1 MAAEEVKFVFTM
13 DDQFSDKAKQAEQKV
28 GVLESK
34 LNSVAGAVVG
44 AFSVGAI
51 VNFGKAV
58 VDSFGKMEVFKT
70 SLTTMLR
77 GNANEAEALNN
88 QLIQIAK
95 TTPFELTEVQD
106 ATRQLIAFG
115 SQAGD
120 VGNELI
126 TLGNVASGVG
136 APIKDIAYLY
146 GTVRTQGR
154 AMTVDIN
161 QFANRGIPI
170 WSELE
175 KITGKTG
182 IALRKFVEDG
192 KVGFP
197 QIQQVMANLTKEGGQ
212 FFGLM
217 EAQSKT
223 VAGQISNLGDS
234 WEQLKVS
241 IGESQSGII
250 KSTINFASQVIGSL
264 AEIYSEENKLE
275 KRLTQGGAKKF
286 GFFEKKG
293 YFGLTNGQEDYLANL
308 NMSRGWDDA
317 IARAAKEDKRT
328 GNAENL
334 NRLLGQTAQGIS
346 SLIDRRG
353 TMESEDYT
361 RVLAILKGVQD
372 DIKGNIDL
380 LKSAKEN
387 EIASPSKPSNEADKK
402 QADKLKTP
410 HYTQITINIDQMT
423 GVETIELDKT
433 ESIGQNI
440 GEQILKEMVKAV
452 TDSQIVAGAVK

>member
-1 MAAEEVKFVFTM
+1 
-13 DDQFSDKAKQAEQKV
+13 
-28 GVLESK
+28 
-34 LNSVAGAVVG
+34 
-44 AFSVGAI
+44 
-51 VNFGKAV
+51 
-58 VDSFGKMEVFKT
+58 
-70 SLTTMLR
+70 
-77 GNANEAEALNN
+77 
-88 QLIQIAK
+88 
-95 TTPFELTEVQD
+95 
-106 ATRQLIAFG
+106 
-115 SQAGD
+115 
-120 VGNELI
+120 
-126 TLGNVASGVG
+126 
-136 APIKDIAYLY
+136 
-146 GTVRTQGR
+146 
-154 AMTVDIN
+154 
-161 QFANRGIPI
+161 
-170 WSELE
+170 
-175 KITGKTG
+175 
-182 IALRKFVEDG
+182 
-192 KVGFP
+192 
-197 QIQQVMANLTKEGGQ
+197 MANLTKEGGQ

-250 KSTINFASQVIGSL
+250 KSTINFASQLVGSL

-286 GFFEKKG
+286 GFFEKRG
-293 YFGLTNGQEDYLANL
+293 YFGLTGGQEDYLANL

-372 DIKGNIDL
+372 DIKGNIEL
-380 LKSAKEN
+380 LKSATESEK
-387 EIASPSKPSNEADKK
+387 ASPSKPSNEADKK